1 MRVAVAGSGVSGLL
15 AAAELLR
22 GPSTLAVDVL
32 ERLPVPFGL
41 LRYGV
46 APDRHKIKSLRV
58 R

>member
-1 MRVAVAGSGVSGLL
+1 VSLWRALAHPDSWRPRSCSAVRQSF
-15 AAAELLR
+15 
-22 GPSTLAVDVL
+22 AVDVL

-46 APDRHKIKSLRV
+46 APDHHKIKSLRV

>member
-1 MRVAVAGSGVSGLL
+1 MSLWRALAHPDSWRPRSCSAVRQSF
-15 AAAELLR
+15 
-22 GPSTLAVDVL
+22 AVDVL

-46 APDRHKIKSLRV
+46 APDHHKIKSLRV